1 MELEHLPLQYRLIQ
15 SVSEYLFNSSEAS
28 CAVLVS
34 KTPYL
39 SALVACSGAR
49 TVIMPPFS
57 VGDCL
62 LLPLE
67 KPDIYVHVVIDRYCE
82 EINGQLICY
91 LKYSKNNSNKNRK
104 ITTIELDK
112 GVKGKPNKFV
122 EEKGFLFPTQCE
134 DNWLGKHDVSETEL
148 KDHLNNMY
156 PAIIGQES
164 KVNYWKNMQ
173 LKITY
178 NPTLTMADFLKISK
192 GDNKFDGFYVFS
204 AKSKKRKKHVNQI
217 WVNAVPD
224 DVSTGKYLII
234 LSPCYGLFEERA
246 LEINQMY
253 SDAKLTAIKK
263 NDLPQPLLNL
273 GISNRSLATVAL
285 FKRSHS

>member
-134 DNWLGKHDVSETEL
+134 DNWLGKH
-148 KDHLNNMY
+148 
-156 PAIIGQES
+156 AISLI
-164 KVNYWKNMQ
+164 V
-173 LKITY
+173 
-178 NPTLTMADFLKISK
+178 
-192 GDNKFDGFYVFS
+192 
-204 AKSKKRKKHVNQI
+204 AKSIISLCDRLEQQFHPNMATHGSQI
-217 WVNAVPD
+217 
-224 DVSTGKYLII
+224 
-234 LSPCYGLFEERA
+234 
-246 LEINQMY
+246 INLQCTLYVQQRMKMY
-253 SDAKLTAIKK
+253 SMYSK
-263 NDLPQPLLNL
+263 
-273 GISNRSLATVAL
+273 
-285 FKRSHS
+285 